1 MESTIKE
8 VKTELISLFWTI
20 TEINEV
26 SWFLK
31 QVSKYP
37 NCIIKYRGTENE
49 SIWTGVKYRKE
60 HNFEIYI
67 TYDYEDDEDAE
78 EFTMDLSQK
87 SLDLINLNQT
97 LNWKVSYARINW
109 IIEETIEDTQKEK
122 MIIINLT
129 AIIQ

>member
-20 TEINEV
+20 PEINEV
-26 SWFLK
+26 AWFVK

-37 NCIIKYRGTENE
+37 NCIIKYRGTEND
-49 SIWTGVKYRKE
+49 SVATGYKYRKE

-78 EFTMDLSQK
+78 EFTMELSQK
-87 SLDLINLNQT
+87 SLDLINANQT
-97 LNWKVSYARINW
+97 LNGKVSFARIDG
-109 IIEETIEDTQKEK
+109 ILEDTIEDTQKEK
-122 MIIINLT
+122 MITISLT